1 MELNTRQ
8 QEILDILYETGKISV
23 ANLAKRLYVAEMT
36 VRRDLSAM
44 EKGGFLK
51 RYHGGAVLIANQRT
65 MPLSHRIMFDEDE
78 KKALAKKCLPFLE
91 DNKVIYIDSSSTCQ
105 YIIPH
110 IATFKNMKIITNS
123 VQALLTA
130 SSLHIPCVL
139 IGGDYYE
146 QDMCLIGSI
155 AEQYARELN
164 VDVSF
169 FTTAAYSTDGV
180 ISDFDEAQLFIRRI
194 MLKNSTQSV
203 FLCERSKIGKK
214 MLHTLC
220 RSEDIT
226 AVLTVDAIQP
236 EA

>member
-23 ANLAKRLYVAEMT
+23 AKLAKKLYVAEMT
-36 VRRDLSAM
+36 IRRDLTTL

-51 RYHGGAVLIANQRT
+51 RYHGGAVLMANQREL
-65 MPLSHRIMFDEDE
+65 PLSHRIMFDEKE
-78 KKALAKKCLPFLE
+78 KKALSKKCLEFLK
-91 DNKVIYIDSSSTCQ
+91 DNMIIFIDSSSTCQ

-123 VQALLTA
+123 VKALLTA

-146 QDMCLIGSI
+146 QDMCLVGSI
-155 AEQYARELN
+155 AEQYAEELN
-164 VDVSF
+164 VDLSF
-169 FTTAAYSTDGV
+169 FATAAYSEDGI
-180 ISDFDEAQLFIRRI
+180 ISDFDEKQLYIRKI
-194 MLKNSTQSV
+194 MLRNSTQSV
-203 FLCERSKIGKK
+203 FLCEKNKIGKK

-220 RSEDIT
+220 RSEDMT
-226 AVLTVDAIQP
+226 AVLTIDDL
-236 EA
+236 

>member
-8 QEILDILYETGKISV
+8 QEILDILYKTGKTSV
-23 ANLAKRLYVAEMT
+23 ASLAKKLYVAEMT
-36 VRRDLSAM
+36 VRRDLTAM

-51 RYHGGAVLIANQRT
+51 RYHGGAMLMTNLGE
-65 MPLSHRIMFDEDE
+65 MPLLHRIMFDEKE
-78 KKALAKKCLPFLE
+78 KKALSRKCLPFLR
-91 DNKVIYIDSSSTCQ
+91 DNMIVFIDSSSTCQ
-105 YIIPH
+105 YIIPY

-123 VQALLTA
+123 VKALLTA
-130 SSLHIPCVL
+130 SSFHIPSVL

-155 AEQYARELN
+155 AEQYAKELN
-164 VDVSF
+164 VDISF
-169 FTTAAYSTDGV
+169 FTTAAYSEDGI
-180 ISDFDEAQLFIRRI
+180 ISDFDEKQLYIRKI

-203 FLCERSKIGKK
+203 YLCEKNKIGKK

-226 AVLTVDAIQP
+226 AVITVDEI
-236 EA
+236 

>member
-23 ANLAKRLYVAEMT
+23 AKLAKKLYVAEMT
-36 VRRDLSAM
+36 IRRDLTAL

-51 RYHGGAVLIANQRT
+51 RYHGGAVLMANQREL
-65 MPLSHRIMFDEDE
+65 PLSHRIMFDEKE
-78 KKALAKKCLPFLE
+78 KKALSKKCLEFLK
-91 DNKVIYIDSSSTCQ
+91 DNMIIFIDSSSTCQ

-123 VQALLTA
+123 VKALLTA

-146 QDMCLIGSI
+146 QDMCLVGSI
-155 AEQYARELN
+155 AEQYAEELN
-164 VDVSF
+164 VDLSF
-169 FTTAAYSTDGV
+169 FATAAYSEDGI
-180 ISDFDEAQLFIRRI
+180 ISDFDEKQLYIRKI
-194 MLKNSTQSV
+194 MLRNSTQSV
-203 FLCERSKIGKK
+203 FLCEKNKIGKK

-220 RSEDIT
+220 RSEDMT
-226 AVLTVDAIQP
+226 AVLTVDDL
-236 EA
+236 